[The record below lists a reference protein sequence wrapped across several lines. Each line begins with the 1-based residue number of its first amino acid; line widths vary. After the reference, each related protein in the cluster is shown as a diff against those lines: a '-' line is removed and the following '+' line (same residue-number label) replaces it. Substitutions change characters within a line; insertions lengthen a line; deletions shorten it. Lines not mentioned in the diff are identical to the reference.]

1 MESARGSFSELYN
14 YKVYLGLK
22 KVNNSH
28 NCHGLKRVLKARSV
42 MEWKGCHF
50 ENRSLALGV
59 VSAE

>member
-1 MESARGSFSELYN
+1 MESARGSFSELY
-14 YKVYLGLK
+14 KVYLGLN